1 MIIDILF
8 RMFLID
14 MPPHIERELTELVR
28 RMWGLQNREV
38 KEEEGTSITTEL
50 KMNGTP
56 WFLGGWFTGAGEEGV
71 RLRQLLMEMIR
82 IMRK

>member
-1 MIIDILF
+1 
-8 RMFLID
+8 
-14 MPPHIERELTELVR
+14 MPPHIERELADLVG

-38 KEEEGTSITTEL
+38 KEQGASLTTEL
-50 KMNGTP
+50 KMQGTP
-56 WFLGGWFTGAGEEGV
+56 WYLGGWFTSAGEEGV